1 MVCDCSLD
9 FGSYC
14 MRLDVMGCEE
24 QVGRDGLSFDSDDG
38 GERVA
43 AGDGEGCDSSN
54 DPFAVTHAVVEL
66 KMGATGAEEKGVSQP
81 SRPMFLLRQ
90 VGYRR
95 GKGIILLSG
104 TLAAIDATYSYK
116 VTPQPQLT
124 LLLPSSSSAIVA
136 AF

>member
-14 MRLDVMGCEE
+14 MRPDVMGCEE
-24 QVGRDGLSFDSDDG
+24 RVGRDGLSFDSDDG

-66 KMGATGAEEKGVSQP
+66 KMGATGAEEKGVVSNIG
-81 SRPMFLLRQ
+81 RAAGILLR
-90 VGYRR
+90 V
-95 GKGIILLSG
+95 G